1 MGGTQALGL
10 ALGGPSELPGTTAW
24 LLNITVTDVRAS
36 APATVCRAQLK
47 QLPFLCSAP
56 FGVALMR
63 SSPQGPGGPQ
73 VQEDNGNTMATL
85 TQVDLSS
92 PGEWYGQKGGSAGPC
107 SACQSGADPT
117 PGIFFSFFSCVGA
130 SLLCGLFSSC
140 SKWQLLSSC
149 GFLAVASL
157 EATGFRALGLQ

>member
-92 PGEWYGQKGGSAGPC
+92 PGEGAPPSVFWGWRWLLGGGDLWAG
-107 SACQSGADPT
+107 
-117 PGIFFSFFSCVGA
+117 FY
-130 SLLCGLFSSC
+130 
-140 SKWQLLSSC
+140 
-149 GFLAVASL
+149 
-157 EATGFRALGLQ
+157 RMN